1 MSRLSSH
8 CQLSLKSSIN
18 WPTKFNGAVVSPFTL
33 NELVHSLFCLVTKRK
48 LHTCRKWVAIALAKY
63 FSQKAPTYV
72 VAITITMYIY
82 MNVYT
87 FWIGEANINW
97 NISTAL

>member
-1 MSRLSSH
+1 MHLNIVPRLSSH

-33 NELVHSLFCLVTKRK
+33 NELVHSLFRLVTKRK

-63 FSQKAPTYV
+63 FSQKYV
-72 VAITITMYIY
+72 VAMTIFIKML
-82 MNVYT
+82 
-87 FWIGEANINW
+87 E
-97 NISTAL
+97 SS